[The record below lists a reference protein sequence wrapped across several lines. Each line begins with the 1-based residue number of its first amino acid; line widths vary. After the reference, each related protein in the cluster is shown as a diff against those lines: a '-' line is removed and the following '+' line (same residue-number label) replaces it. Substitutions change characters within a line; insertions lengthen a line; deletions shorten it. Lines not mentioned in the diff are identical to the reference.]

1 MLGNAG
7 QCLTWAMQLEY
18 SQLTSQRQCS
28 PRRTQRDL
36 SRQCWAM
43 GNADQSAHFT
53 KAVLTTKCTEKL
65 IKARA
70 MPSLEA
76 WLPADL

>member
-1 MLGNAG
+1 
-7 QCLTWAMQLEY
+7 
-18 SQLTSQRQCS
+18 
-28 PRRTQRDL
+28 
-36 SRQCWAM
+36 M

-53 KAVLTTKCTEKL
+53 KAVLTTKYTAKL

-76 WLPADL
+76 WLPADLYMARYMMTSYVGLVNLSD